1 MERRRGHGFRND
13 HRLGS
18 TGLCRAPRDV
28 GRFGIRS
35 AGRGN
40 LPTNSVRA
48 RAGCRHPRESVGM
61 ARPSP
66 RSQRGRVSPPVAS
79 PSRVNVTVSSPRV
92 LPSRH
97 RSRPRVESLQPAR
110 GSAADR
116 LDLEPGARRPR
127 QPRALLVLQRR
138 RVLSHPRSCSRQQV
152 PHRDGGAKD
161 SLRNIRETG
170 EFVVNLATWA
180 LRDAVNATSASAPG
194 GVDEFELA
202 GLTKEPARIVQPPR
216 VAESPVHL
224 ECALTTIVELPT
236 PDPED
241 PNTVVFGEVVGIHI
255 ADEVIVSG
263 RVDVL
268 KLDPIA
274 RLGYAQYTRV
284 TDIFAM
290 TRPP

>member
-1 MERRRGHGFRND
+1 MFFRPGTDHGLASNPFNQLVVPRPIGWISSLGRDGHVNLAPFSFYNAVAYVPPQVMFAT
-13 HRLGS
+13 
-18 TGLCRAPRDV
+18 TG
-28 GRFGIRS
+28 
-35 AGRGN
+35 
-40 LPTNSVRA
+40 
-48 RAGCRHPRESVGM
+48 
-61 ARPSP
+61 
-66 RSQRGRVSPPVAS
+66 
-79 PSRVNVTVSSPRV
+79 
-92 LPSRH
+92 
-97 RSRPRVESLQPAR
+97 
-110 GSAADR
+110 
-116 LDLEPGARRPR
+116 
-127 QPRALLVLQRR
+127 
-138 RVLSHPRSCSRQQV
+138 